1 MPPLGDII
9 VPSTIKVVNVV
20 KHAETTSITYSQ
32 KFTIFEGKCV
42 LVVSACLSTF
52 TTLMA
57 DGTIMSP
64 SGGVQY

>member
-1 MPPLGDII
+1 M
-9 VPSTIKVVNVV
+9 
-20 KHAETTSITYSQ
+20 
-32 KFTIFEGKCV
+32 

-64 SGGVQY
+64 SGGVYNTIYFSKYRETGEAMHKM